1 MRLAAAISCT
11 ALLLLAAAGCKNTR
25 SDLIEA
31 ELRTKER
38 MLRESQEELTRSR
51 LINEALERD
60 FIQRQH
66 GQPPSPNSA
75 LGSPK
80 DIVLANGTGGVDD
93 DRIPGDEAL
102 QVVVVPR
109 DEDNNPVRAIGT
121 LSIAAWEIVPGG
133 VKVPL
138 STWEIGSHDLRKT
151 WKSGLLGSGY
161 HVVVPWQKLPT
172 QNRLR
177 VAVQLHLPDG
187 RNYEADKDISIRPL
201 KPPTMPPEK
210 MIPPI
215 MDPGPS
221 LPCPAILL
229 PPQKPSPF

>member
-1 MRLAAAISCT
+1 MRSAAAIHGV
-11 ALLLLAAAGCKNTR
+11 LIVLLAAAGCRNAR
-25 SDLIEA
+25 SDLVEA

-38 MLRESQEELTRSR
+38 MLRETKDELDRAR

-60 FIQRQH
+60 FIQRQQ
-66 GQPPSPNSA
+66 GQSPDANSA
-75 LGSPK
+75 LLSPK

-93 DRIPGDEAL
+93 DRVPGDEAL

-109 DEDNNPVRAIGT
+109 DEDGHPVRAVGV

-138 STWEIGSHDLRKT
+138 STWEVNAHDLRRT

-161 HVVVPWQKLPT
+161 HVVVPWKKLPT

-177 VAVQLHLPDG
+177 VAVQLQLTDG
-187 RNYEADKDISIRPL
+187 RTYEADKDISIRPL
-201 KPPTMPPEK
+201 KTPTLPPDK
-210 MIPPI
+210 IPLIP
-215 MDPGPS
+215 DPGPS
-221 LPCPAILL
+221 LPCPAIIL
-229 PPQKPSPF
+229 PPRPASE